1 MKKGIKEM
9 NRNKKTKNVKQN
21 KAIDAITE
29 NTMDMSSTKAA
40 FHNDSITKN
49 K

>member
-1 MKKGIKEM
+1 M

-21 KAIDAITE
+21 KAIDNITE
-29 NTMDMSSTKAA
+29 RVEELSGMKAT
-40 FHNDSITKN
+40 FDSDKNAKN

>member
-1 MKKGIKEM
+1 M

-21 KAIDAITE
+21 KAIDNIVEKTAEI
-29 NTMDMSSTKAA
+29 NAA
-40 FHNDSITKN
+40 QTTFKNQATPKN

>member
-1 MKKGIKEM
+1 M

-21 KAIDAITE
+21 KAINNITE
-29 NTMDMSSTKAA
+29 KTTDINDTKTI
-40 FHNDSITKN
+40 FNNDSITKN

>member
-1 MKKGIKEM
+1 M

-21 KAIDAITE
+21 KAIDNIVE
-29 NTMDMSSTKAA
+29 KTMDMNAKRADGSMG
-40 FHNDSITKN
+40 KN

>member
-1 MKKGIKEM
+1 M

-21 KAIDAITE
+21 KAINNITE
-29 NTMDMSSTKAA
+29 NTIDMIATKTT
-40 FHNDSITKN
+40 FHDGSVSKN